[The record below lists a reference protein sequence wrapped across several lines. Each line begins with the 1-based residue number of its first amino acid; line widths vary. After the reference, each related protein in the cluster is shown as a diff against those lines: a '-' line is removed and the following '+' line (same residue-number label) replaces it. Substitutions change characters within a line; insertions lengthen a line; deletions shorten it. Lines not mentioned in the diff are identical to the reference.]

1 VEARPRILRNYLTAS
16 GTDPFHSWL
25 NSLRAGKARSIV
37 RTRLNRVERGNLG
50 YCEPVGEGVHELKID
65 IGPGYRV
72 YFGEDGDEVI
82 LLGGG
87 DKSTQASD
95 IKKAKERWIDY
106 NA

>member
-1 VEARPRILRNYLTAS
+1 MTDNRSGGAAKNTSQLPHWRPCGPVSTR
-16 GTDPFHSWL
+16 G
-25 NSLRAGKARSIV
+25 IV
-37 RTRLNRVERGNLG
+37 RTRLNRIAQGSFG
-50 YCEPVGEGVHELKID
+50 DCEPIGQGVHELKID
-65 IGPGYRV
+65 YGPGYGI

-95 IKKAKERWIDY
+95 IKKAKERWGDY